1 MRAFLLLIAAA
12 FAEAQQPNIID
23 AVRAAVAQ
31 NNFMAASQMI
41 SNFRSQH
48 GATPELIE
56 AMSWMARGELGAK
69 NLDAAEK
76 LSEEVTQLSKEKLK
90 TRPLDRD
97 PYLPIALGAAIE
109 VEANVFAARKERSE
123 AIGYLREQLKL
134 YYATSIRA
142 RIQKNIN
149 LLTLEGKPA
158 PKLIGVTLPIGKPVL
173 LFFWAHWCS
182 DCKSEIPI
190 LAEIRREFEPKGL
203 VLVAP
208 TQKYGYV
215 AGGVSASPA
224 VEMKYIEE
232 TRQRF
237 YAQIITAPAPV
248 NEENFSNY
256 GASSTPTIV
265 LVDRAGIVRTYH
277 PGTMTMEELRA
288 AVERAMNAP
297 HK

>member
-1 MRAFLLLIAAA
+1 M
-12 FAEAQQPNIID
+12 
-23 AVRAAVAQ
+23 
-31 NNFMAASQMI
+31 
-41 SNFRSQH
+41 
-48 GATPELIE
+48 E
-56 AMSWMARGELGAK
+56 AMSWMARGELAAK

-76 LSEEVTQLSKEKLK
+76 FAEETEQLSKEKLK
-90 TRPLDRD
+90 TRALDKD

-109 VEANVFAARKERSE
+109 VEANVFAARNERSE
-123 AIGYLREQLKL
+123 AVGYLREQLKL

-158 PKLIGVTLPIGKPVL
+158 PKLIGATLPIGKPVL

-190 LAEIRREFEPKGL
+190 LAEIKREYGPQGL
-203 VLVAP
+203 QLVAP

-224 VEMKYIEE
+224 VELKYIEE
-232 TRQRF
+232 VRQR
-237 YAQIITAPAPV
+237 YYGQIITTPAPV
-248 NEENFSNY
+248 NEENFRNY

-265 LVDRAGIVRTYH
+265 LVDRTGIVRTYH
-277 PGTMTMEELRA
+277 PGTMTMEELKA
-288 AVERAMNAP
+288 AVERVMKAAP
-297 HK
+297 QAHTK